1 MDKIVEKILIK
12 KIAKEEKKMRIK
24 IERKITKEDEIWKK
38 N

>member
-24 IERKITKEDEIWKK
+24 IERKITKEDEI
-38 N
+38 